1 MPFRIRE
8 RRTWVIPKEESM
20 PTIFTKIIAGEI
32 PAHKILEDERYLAF
46 LDLRPVNPGHTLVIP
61 KQEIDYIFDID
72 DELLRGLMTFS
83 KKVARAIG
91 KAFPC
96 KKVGIMVAGIEVPHA
111 HVHLIPINSVGDLN
125 FARAKAST
133 PEELAAAAQRIR
145 ANL

>member
-1 MPFRIRE
+1 
-8 RRTWVIPKEESM
+8 M

-32 PAHKILEDERYLAF
+32 PSHKILENEKYLAF

-61 KQEIDYIFDID
+61 KQEIDYIFDMED
-72 DELLRGLMTFS
+72 DPLKGLIVFA

-125 FARAKAST
+125 FARAKDASQ
-133 PEELAAAAQRIR
+133 EELAAAAQKIR
-145 ANL
+145 ANLA